1 MNDQNPNRQRISGSD
16 TFEDALYQEAA
27 RWQREGLVARIWAKD
42 AKLWTGG
49 DEAKWLGWLDIVAV
63 QQKRLAHFEVLASMA
78 AEEFTDVVILGMGGS
93 SLCAKVLAESFNR
106 PVGGP
111 ELHILDST
119 VPAQITRI
127 EEAVDLRRSLF
138 IVASK
143 SGATIESNLLHHHF
157 FDRVSGQLGERTGEH
172 FIAITDP
179 GSTLEAVAKRHGFR
193 MLIHGLPSIG
203 GRFSALSDFGMVPA
217 AILGLDVRRLL
228 GRAAAMV
235 QECGPAS
242 SPANNPGVQLGLALA
257 LAGGDG
263 RDKVTLIASPGVK
276 AFGSWLEQLIGES
289 TGKNGRGL
297 ILVDGEPVGSPDDY
311 GDDRLFV
318 SLELDSEDAQ
328 DLVSP
333 VRALESAGHPIVR
346 IKLRDVYD
354 LGQEFFRWELAT
366 AVAGVVLGVNP
377 FDQPDV
383 EMGKVATKTLTDQLE
398 SHGSLP
404 VERPCAE
411 GQGLRLFAAD
421 AYLVTLQSATDSV
434 DRLMR
439 AHLHSLRSGDYFA
452 LLAYLDMN
460 LINAEALS
468 RIRHAV
474 RKVQHVATC
483 LSFGP
488 QYLHSTGQFYKG
500 GPNTGVFLQVTA
512 DDTVDLPIPGRAYS
526 FGALNMAQARGDF
539 VVLSELNRRVMRVH
553 LGTDVASG
561 LSRLQRVV
569 HEVLIHGA
577 E

>member
-1 MNDQNPNRQRISGSD
+1 MNDQNQNRQRISGSD

-63 QQKRLAHFEVLASMA
+63 QQERLAHFEALASMA

-127 EEAVDLRRSLF
+127 EEAFDLRRSLF

-143 SGATIESNLLHHHF
+143 SGATIESNLLHQYF
-157 FDRVSGQLGERTGEH
+157 FDRVKNQLGERTGEH

-179 GSTLEAVAKRHGFR
+179 GPTLEAVAKR
-193 MLIHGLPSIG
+193 HGLPSIG

-242 SPANNPGVQLGLALA
+242 SPGNNPGVQLGLALA
-257 LAGGDG
+257 LAGSDG
-263 RDKVTLIASPGVK
+263 RDKVTLITSPGVK

-289 TGKNGRGL
+289 TGKDGRGL
-297 ILVDGEPVGSPDDY
+297 ILIDGEPVGSPDDY

-318 SLELDSEDAQ
+318 SLELDSGDGQ
-328 DLVSP
+328 DSVSP
-333 VRALESAGHPIVR
+333 VGALESAGHPIIR

-383 EMGKVATKTLTDQLE
+383 EVGKVATKILTDQLE
-398 SHGSLP
+398 SRGSLP

-421 AYLVTLQSATDSV
+421 AYLVTLQSAAGSV

-439 AHLHSLRSGDYFA
+439 AHLHSLRLGDYFA

-468 RIRHAV
+468 QIRCAV
-474 RKVQHVATC
+474 RKVQHVATS

-512 DDTVDLPIPGRAYS
+512 GDTVDLPIPGRAYS
-526 FGALNMAQARGDF
+526 FGSLNMAQARGDF
-539 VVLSELNRRVMRVH
+539 LVLSELKRRVIRVH
-553 LGTDVASG
+553 LGTDVASS
-561 LSRLQRVV
+561 LSRLECVV
-569 HEVLIHGA
+569 HQALIHGA